1 MNRLLAIHQS
11 NFSSNGSFDH
21 LIVCV
26 VFHCY
31 SPNVIFTTSRFNM
44 NSSYSHSY
52 GMFTLVCVMCGWATI
67 HSTFSRFAFRRI
79 QIDFDSLA
87 VFVCHG
93 SVMFYVCCS
102 VAYIPPHH
110 SYLICKA
117 FSSFNSVLKMRISIH
132 LGIFSN
138 FHNKLNEKE
147 HPRQIAII

>member
-31 SPNVIFTTSRFNM
+31 SANVIFTTSRFNM
-44 NSSYSHSY
+44 NSSYSHLY

-102 VAYIPPHH
+102 VAYIPPITATWYAKHFLH
-110 SYLICKA
+110 LIQFWKWE
-117 FSSFNSVLKMRISIH
+117 FPSIWGYFPISTTNWMKKSTH
-132 LGIFSN
+132 D
-138 FHNKLNEKE
+138 KLL
-147 HPRQIAII
+147 